1 MSFKDAVAN
10 HENVPPD
17 YYETSI
23 RTNLGQ
29 RFWHHSRFNEAL
41 KFINKDENSRLLD
54 IGSADGTFT
63 SILVNKIK
71 PKRLVGIDVLKAS
84 VDYANKKFKK
94 ERSVSFLLADAHELP
109 FKQKM
114 FDGVFALEV
123 LEHVFEPKKV
133 LSEIRRVLV
142 PGGYVVVIVPNEES
156 RLFKVIW
163 WVWTKFKGKIWKETH
178 VQEFTP
184 KSLRR
189 LFEESKFKVKEE
201 DLFLYGML
209 YIIKCVK

>member
-1 MSFKDAVAN
+1 MSFKDAVVN

-17 YYETSI
+17 YYESSI

-29 RFWHHSRFNEAL
+29 RFWHHSRFNETL
-41 KFINKDENSRLLD
+41 KYIMKDENSRLLD

-71 PKRLVGIDVLKAS
+71 PKKLVGVDVLKAS

-109 FKQKM
+109 FKQEM

-133 LSEIRRVLV
+133 LSEIRRVLI
-142 PGGYVVVIVPNEES
+142 PGGYVIGVPNEES
-156 RLFKVIW
+156 SCLK
-163 WVWTKFKGKIWKETH
+163 
-178 VQEFTP
+178 
-184 KSLRR
+184 
-189 LFEESKFKVKEE
+189 
-201 DLFLYGML
+201 
-209 YIIKCVK
+209 